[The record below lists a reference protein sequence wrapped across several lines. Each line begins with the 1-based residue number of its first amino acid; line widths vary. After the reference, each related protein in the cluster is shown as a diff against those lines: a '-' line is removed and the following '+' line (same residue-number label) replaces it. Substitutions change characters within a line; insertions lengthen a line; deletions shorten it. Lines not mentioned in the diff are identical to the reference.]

1 MSLEWNYTTGDF
13 GAVRASI
20 NRALGQYI
28 VRAESV
34 LVGRTNSPE
43 RRYREHQRSRQQAGK
58 KPWARM
64 IVLHES
70 STFPEIV
77 KAEGMAI
84 DWLRSRMQGNDKDK
98 VDWLVNRRGG
108 DQIES
113 GEEHFVYLLLDS
125 RTTVVDPKPEPD
137 WLYSTGHT
145 SDVMT
150 GLRQALAAYAQRN
163 DYLKIGRT
171 NDPLRRWKEHLAERR
186 RENDKWDR
194 MVVIYA
200 TSSLHSAALTE
211 KELIRHA
218 RAAKYRAEIWN
229 DSPGSDNGRPGTNY
243 LYLLVA

>member
-28 VRAESV
+28 VRADAIK
-34 LVGRTNSPE
+34 VGRTNSPE
-43 RRYREHQRSRQQAGK
+43 RRYREHQRSRQQAGE

-84 DWLRSRMQGNDKDK
+84 DWLRSRVQGNAK

-108 DQIES
+108 DFVAT

-125 RTTVVDPKPEPD
+125 GDTKSVPKPEPD

-163 DYLKIGRT
+163 AFVKIGRT
-171 NDPLRRWKEHLAERR
+171 NDPKQRWNEHLAERR

-200 TSSLHSAALTE
+200 TSSMHFAALTE